1 LRNKERLLEFLRGR
15 IREQDGAK
23 SGQTVTL
30 TDLARKWTVGILEP
44 IASLIGR
51 TGVSPNVVTL
61 TGAVLNLGVAWVLSK
76 GYMRI
81 GGLLVPLVALFD
93 ALDGTLA
100 RLTAKRSRFGAF
112 LDSTMDRFSEAILYL
127 GLLIHFTRYGARQ
140 EIILIYATIVGS
152 LMVSYARAR
161 AEGLGLDCKVGLL
174 TRLERIIILTIA
186 LILDQM
192 SIALWVLAILT
203 NFTAL
208 QRMYHVWRA
217 THGED
222 EGNGGQEGGGARVQ

>member
-1 LRNKERLLEFLRGR
+1 M
-15 IREQDGAK
+15 
-23 SGQTVTL
+23 TL
-30 TDLARKWTVGILEP
+30 TDLARKRFGGILDP
-44 IASLIGR
+44 VARLIGR

-61 TGAVLNLGVAWVLSK
+61 VGASLNLGVAWVLAQ

-100 RLTAKRSRFGAF
+100 RLTGKRSRFGAF
-112 LDSTMDRFSEAILYL
+112 LDSTMDRFSEAILFL
-127 GLLIHFTRYGARQ
+127 GLLFFYSQSGAGR
-140 EIILIYATIVGS
+140 EVILIYATIVGS
-152 LMVSYARAR
+152 LMVSYTRAR

-174 TRLERIIILTIA
+174 TRFERAVVLIIA
-186 LILDQM
+186 LVLDQV
-192 SIALWVLAILT
+192 SIGLWVLAILT

-217 THGED
+217 TNGED
-222 EGNGGQEGGGARVQ
+222 EDNEGQGSRGAGGQ

>member
-1 LRNKERLLEFLRGR
+1 LTNKEKWLGFIKVRVRGADEAESR
-15 IREQDGAK
+15 
-23 SGQTVTL
+23 QTVTL
-30 TDLARKWTVGILEP
+30 SDLARKRFGGLLDPVARLV
-44 IASLIGR
+44 SR

-61 TGAVLNLGVAWVLSK
+61 IGFSLNLGVAWVLAQ

-81 GGLLVPLVALFD
+81 GGLLVPLVSLFD

-100 RLTAKRSRFGAF
+100 RLTERRSRFGAF

-127 GLLIHFTRYGARQ
+127 GLLVFYTRSGASR
-140 EIILIYATIVGS
+140 EILLIYVTIVGS

-161 AEGLGLDCKVGLL
+161 AEGLGLDCNVGLL
-174 TRLERIIILTIA
+174 TRLERIVVLTIA
-186 LILDQM
+186 LILDQVPT
-192 SIALWVLAILT
+192 ALWVLAILT
-203 NFTAL
+203 NFTAF

-222 EGNGGQEGGGARVQ
+222 EGG

>member
-1 LRNKERLLEFLRGR
+1 
-15 IREQDGAK
+15 
-23 SGQTVTL
+23 VTL
-30 TDLARKWTVGILEP
+30 TDLARKWGKGFVEP
-44 IASLIGR
+44 IARLIGR

-61 TGAVLNLGVAWVLSK
+61 TGAVLNVGVAWILAQ

-81 GGLLVPLVALFD
+81 GGLLIPLVGLFD

-100 RLTAKRSRFGAF
+100 RLTERRSRFGAF

-127 GLLIHFTRYGARQ
+127 GLLFFYTQYGARQ
-140 EIILIYATIVGS
+140 EILLIYATIVGS

-174 TRLERIIILTIA
+174 TRLERTIVLTVA

-192 SIALWVLAILT
+192 SVALWILAILT
-203 NFTAL
+203 NFTAF
-208 QRMYHVWRA
+208 QRMYHVWKA

-222 EGNGGQEGGGARVQ
+222 EGG

>member
-1 LRNKERLLEFLRGR
+1 MRSKEEWLRFLKGR
-15 IREQDGAK
+15 IQGAGEAK
-23 SGQTVTL
+23 RGPVTL
-30 TDLARKWTVGILEP
+30 SDLARKWFGGYLEP
-44 IASLIGR
+44 VASLIGR

-61 TGAVLNLGVAWVLSK
+61 IGASLNLGVAWVLAQ

-81 GGLLVPLVALFD
+81 GGLLVPLAALFD
-93 ALDGTLA
+93 SLDGTLA
-100 RLTAKRSRFGAF
+100 RLTGKRSRFGAF

-127 GLLIHFTRYGARQ
+127 GLLFFYTRFGARQ

-174 TRLERIIILTIA
+174 TRLERIIVLTAA
-186 LILDQM
+186 LILDQVPT
-192 SIALWVLAILT
+192 ALWVLAILT

-208 QRMYHVWRA
+208 QRMYHVWKA

-222 EGNGGQEGGGARVQ
+222 E

>member
-1 LRNKERLLEFLRGR
+1 MLRSKEEWVEFLRGQ
-15 IREQDGAK
+15 IQGLGEAK
-23 SGQTVTL
+23 TGQKVTL
-30 TDLARKWTVGILEP
+30 TDLARKWGRGFVEP
-44 IASLIGR
+44 IARLIGR

-61 TGAVLNLGVAWVLSK
+61 IGAFLNLGVAWVLAR

-81 GGLLVPLVALFD
+81 GGVLVPLVALFD

-100 RLTAKRSRFGAF
+100 RLTGRRSRFGAF

-127 GLLIHFTRYGARQ
+127 GLLFFYTRLGAGR

-174 TRLERIIILTIA
+174 TRMERTIVLTVA

-192 SIALWVLAILT
+192 PTALWVLAILT
-203 NFTAL
+203 NFTAF
-208 QRMYHVWRA
+208 QRMYHVWKA
-217 THGED
+217 THEED
-222 EGNGGQEGGGARVQ
+222 EGA